1 MKVRSHPSSPS
12 SPPSRPNL
20 RSPDIVMGRLFPGS
34 GIHQVEAPNLAP
46 AGSKPPPPEFSVRR
60 ILVDPVTRPPSG
72 FRPILTRRPVVRRK
86 EPENLDYGT
95 DIITIDDIRK
105 QGSDRRKSTTDTFT
119 RTVSSTLQVN
129 TNRTHNRGRVF
140 DDVIYDYPADGD
152 NFKASETNNQQNR
165 RFNRGQQLRWTR
177 VTDSPSRYFYDVSPS
192 GAQRPNNNEERH
204 ESQESKRDFWIV
216 QPENVHRFY

>member
-1 MKVRSHPSSPS
+1 MKVRSHT
-12 SPPSRPNL
+12 SPPSSSRSRV
-20 RSPDIVMGRLFPGS
+20 RSPEIVMGRLFPGS
-34 GIHQVEAPNLAP
+34 GIHQVEAPNLGPP

-60 ILVDPVTRPPSG
+60 ILIDPVTRAPSG

-95 DIITIDDIRK
+95 DIITIDDINK
-105 QGSDRRKSTTDTFT
+105 QNSDKRRSTSDSFT

-140 DDVIYDYPADGD
+140 DDIIYDYPADGD
-152 NFKASETNNQQNR
+152 NFKASETNNRQNR
-165 RFNRGQQLRWTR
+165 KLNRGNQELRWTR

-192 GAQRPNNNEERH
+192 GVQQPNNKDRH
-204 ESQESKRDFWIV
+204 ESQETKRDFWIV
-216 QPENVHRFY
+216 QPENAYRLF